1 MQTRIHIFTSIVAA
15 MLTCGCATSRP
26 GRIISNVVGSAG
38 GAIAGRTIGKREAL
52 PTALG
57 AGVGLLA
64 SEALNFGIDSAQE
77 RTFAAGY
84 EKAQSDSAKRKYQS
98 LLEQQRVGPVEAD
111 EARVSLLEVPL
122 PERTVHGVHFA
133 PATAT
138 LRIHE

>member
-1 MQTRIHIFTSIVAA
+1 

-38 GAIAGRTIGKREAL
+38 GAIAGHTIGKREAL

-57 AGVGLLA
+57 ASAGLIA
-64 SEALNFGIDSAQE
+64 SEALNLTLDSAQE

-98 LLEQQRVGPVEAD
+98 LIEQQRVGPMEAD